1 LRILIRTPVL
11 ALILLWGCAEPTPRD
26 AAMAKRMYLTAKNEC
41 VARYPSSLTLQSDC
55 RSQAANA
62 YIRPTYKYGDLM
74 TRAQEQRRAL
84 AMRAD
89 RHEITRGEYNREVAR
104 SEAAISREEDRRNA
118 AERMEARQGPID
130 RMIGTVSRAFR

>member
-1 LRILIRTPVL
+1 
-11 ALILLWGCAEPTPRD
+11 
-26 AAMAKRMYLTAKNEC
+26 MAKRMYLTAKNEC

-62 YIRPTYKYGDLM
+62 YVRPTYKYGDLM

-118 AERMEARQGPID
+118 NERREAREGSPID
-130 RMIGTVSRAFR
+130 RMIGTVTRAFR